1 MDMSGLY
8 SSDTLEREYKR
19 NGSRLPTYKAEM
31 LTAFKITSSECE
43 EEYTK
48 CFEDITDAIRWVE
61 YTLDLS
67 MNWHIREKVYNDG
80 L

>member
-1 MDMSGLY
+1 MDMSGLT
-8 SSDTLEREYKR
+8 SNDTLEGAYEK
-19 NGSRLPTYKAEM
+19 NGGRLPTNEKA
-31 LTAFKITSSECE
+31 LITFKITSLECE

-48 CFEDITDAIRWVE
+48 CFEDITDAIQWVE
-61 YTLDLS
+61 NTLDLS